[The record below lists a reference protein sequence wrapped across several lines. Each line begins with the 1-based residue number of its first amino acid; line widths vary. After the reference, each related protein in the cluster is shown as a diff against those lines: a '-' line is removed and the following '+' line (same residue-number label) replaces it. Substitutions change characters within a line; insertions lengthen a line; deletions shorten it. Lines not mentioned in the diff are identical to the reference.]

1 MEKKREAKR
10 KREAAKSNP
19 IENITPPV
27 FVVSEKSETEDNVS
41 VVAEISN
48 SSNSAATEL
57 DVAGMNL
64 LYLSRGIMVSPKQ
77 S

>member
-1 MEKKREAKR
+1 MEKKREAER
-10 KREAAKSNP
+10 KREAVQSNP
-19 IENITPPV
+19 IENIIPPV
-27 FVVSEKSETEDNVS
+27 FVVNEKSGTEDNVS

-48 SSNSAATEL
+48 CSNSAATEL

-64 LYLSRGIMVSPKQ
+64 LYLSRGNMVSPKQ